1 MHRILSLPPRSGRN
15 GSPGEARRPNSLTP
29 SLEVLVD
36 RREFLAATAVAAV
49 APTPKLDKLDALA
62 QAATRQFIELRR
74 YHVLRGTM
82 ERAFGTYLQEAAIP
96 AMNRAGIGKV
106 GAFSVVYGENAPS
119 LLLVLT
125 HSSLESVVSL
135 REKLAAD
142 AEHTRAAGA
151 ILDTPLSDPPFVRF
165 ESTLLRSIEAMPTLE
180 PSKSVGSTTPR
191 IYELRT
197 YESHTDKAA
206 LNKLKM
212 FNAGEV
218 PIFRRTGLTP
228 VFFGET
234 VIGAKMP
241 SLNYMLTFPDMAARD
256 AAWSAFSKD
265 PDWKTLSGDPQYK
278 DNVSA
283 ISDIILRPTP
293 FSQI

>member
-1 MHRILSLPPRSGRN
+1 VAAH
-15 GSPGEARRPNSLTP
+15 SLTP
-29 SLEVLVD
+29 SIEVLVD

-49 APTPKLDKLDALA
+49 APMPKLDKLDSLA
-62 QAATRQFIELRR
+62 QAANRQFIELRR

-82 ERAFGTYLQEAAIP
+82 ERAFGTYLQDAAIP
-96 AMNRAGIGKV
+96 AMNRAGVGKV
-106 GAFSVVYGENAPS
+106 GVFNVVYGENAPTT
-119 LLLVLT
+119 LLVLT
-125 HSSLESVVSL
+125 HDSLESVMSL
-135 REKLAAD
+135 REKMAAD
-142 AEHTRAAGA
+142 AEYMRAAA
-151 ILDTPLSDPPFVRF
+151 AVLDAPMSAPPFVRF

-180 PSKSVGSTTPR
+180 PSKAVGSTTPR

-197 YESHTDKAA
+197 YESHNDKAA

-234 VIGAKMP
+234 VIGEKMP

-283 ISDIILRPTP
+283 ISDIILRPAP

>member
-1 MHRILSLPPRSGRN
+1 LRASRGGH
-15 GSPGEARRPNSLTP
+15 SLTP
-29 SLEVLVD
+29 SIEVLVD

-49 APTPKLDKLDALA
+49 SPMPKLDKLDSLA
-62 QAATRQFIELRR
+62 QAANRQFIELRR
-74 YHVLRGTM
+74 YHLLPGAKQRT
-82 ERAFGTYLQEAAIP
+82 FGTYLQEAAIP
-96 AMNRAGIGKV
+96 AMNRAGVGKV
-106 GAFSVVYGENAPS
+106 GAFTVVYGENAPS

-125 HSSLESVVSL
+125 HTSLDSVVSL
-135 REKLAAD
+135 RDRMAAD
-142 AEHTRAAGA
+142 AEYNRAGAA
-151 ILDTPLSDPPFVRF
+151 ILDAPLADPPFVRV
-165 ESTLLRSIEAMPTLE
+165 ESTLLRAIEAMPTLE
-180 PSKSVGSTTPR
+180 PSTAVGSTTPR

-197 YESHTDKAA
+197 YESHNDKAA

-218 PIFRRTGLTP
+218 PIFRKTGLTP

-234 VIGAKMP
+234 LLGQNMP

-278 DNVSA
+278 ENVSA
-283 ISDIILRPTP
+283 ITDLILRPTP

>member
-1 MHRILSLPPRSGRN
+1 
-15 GSPGEARRPNSLTP
+15 
-29 SLEVLVD
+29 VLVD

-49 APTPKLDKLDALA
+49 APVPKLDKLDALA
-62 QAATRQFIELRR
+62 QAANRQFIELRR
-74 YHVLRGTM
+74 YHILRGTM
-82 ERAFGTYLQEAAIP
+82 ERGFGSYLQEAAIP
-96 AMNRAGIGKV
+96 AMNRAGVGKV

-125 HSSLESVVSL
+125 HASLESVVSL
-135 REKLAAD
+135 REKMAAD
-142 AEHTRAAGA
+142 AEYMRAAAA
-151 ILDTPLSDPPFVRF
+151 ILDAPMSDPPFVRF
-165 ESTLLRSIEAMPTLE
+165 ESTLLRSIDAMPTLE
-180 PSKSVGSTTPR
+180 PSKSVGTTTPR

-197 YESHTDKAA
+197 YESHNDKAA

-234 VIGAKMP
+234 VIGTKMP

-283 ISDIILRPTP
+283 ISDLILRPTP

>member
-1 MHRILSLPPRSGRN
+1 M
-15 GSPGEARRPNSLTP
+15 
-29 SLEVLVD
+29 D

-49 APTPKLDKLDALA
+49 SPMPKLDKLDQLS
-62 QAATRQFIELRR
+62 QAANRQFIELRR
-74 YHVLRGTM
+74 YHLLPGAKQ
-82 ERAFGTYLQEAAIP
+82 RAFGTYLQDAAIP
-96 AMNRAGIGKV
+96 AMNRAGVGKV
-106 GAFSVVYGENAPS
+106 GAFTVVYGENAPS
-119 LLLVLT
+119 LLLVLA
-125 HSSLESVVSL
+125 HPSLDSVVSL
-135 REKLAAD
+135 RERMAAD
-142 AEHTRAAGA
+142 AEYLRAGA
-151 ILDTPLSDPPFVRF
+151 AFLDAPMSEPPFVRV
-165 ESTLLRSIEAMPTLE
+165 ESTLLRAIEAMPTLE
-180 PSKSVGSTTPR
+180 PSAAVGSTTPR

-197 YESHTDKAA
+197 YESHNDKAA

-234 VIGAKMP
+234 VIGANTP

-278 DNVSA
+278 ENVSA
-283 ISDIILRPTP
+283 ITDIILRPTP